1 MCQGEGPILILRAV
15 GSHSRIMT
23 VPVRVSLYRERPC
36 PVTGRGSR
44 RRPGPSGRD
53 GGARH
58 AQQVVGGREG
68 GAPRGSLGRTWA
80 ASRGIMGFAEQGVEG
95 CHILCP
101 PLPHRQGVL
110 TSRAPPPTPRHPGV
124 WPQGKGPCPQP
135 QVPPCRSGL
144 SSAQRRTQGPLNL
157 WCTRRGV

>member
-1 MCQGEGPILILRAV
+1 MCQGEGPVLILRAV

-68 GAPRGSLGRTWA
+68 EGAPWVPGTDVG
-80 ASRGIMGFAEQGVEG
+80 GQQGNHGF
-95 CHILCP
+95 
-101 PLPHRQGVL
+101 R
-110 TSRAPPPTPRHPGV
+110 
-124 WPQGKGPCPQP
+124 
-135 QVPPCRSGL
+135 
-144 SSAQRRTQGPLNL
+144 
-157 WCTRRGV
+157 